1 MAGAPKVQLKDS
13 KMLVSERHR
22 NGRLLRAQ
30 PEKLNDAQR
39 SEISCWRETART
51 SGKAKR
57 EKQEAGFCRH
67 AGLKCWRI
75 CSERRFFIELWAV
88 SAARQTHKYR
98 IHLSAKKKSVPQ
110 QSPRDSRDLAEHKM
124 PQKWL
129 DGVKKTKENI
139 ETSAILSKE
148 ESKYE
153 INLRLKGQF
162 FCGKQSWGPEHH
174 YRQSRVAAL
183 VLQETRH
190 QWKRVSVIPD
200 EAEPPQS
207 GGGSTSQPWSHLF
220 KKKQR

>member
-51 SGKAKR
+51 SGKPKR

-67 AGLKCWRI
+67 TGLTCWRI
-75 CSERRFFIELWAV
+75 CRERRFFIELWAV
-88 SAARQTHKYR
+88 SAAKQTHKYR

-124 PQKWL
+124 LQKWL
-129 DGVKKTKENI
+129 DQRLCGVKKTKQNI
-139 ETSAILSKE
+139 ETSVILSKE
-148 ESKYE
+148 DSKYE

-162 FCGKQSWGPEHH
+162 VWRKQSRGPEHDC
-174 YRQSRVAAL
+174 RQSRVAAL
-183 VLQETRH
+183 VLQETRR

-207 GGGSTSQPWSHLF
+207 GGAGLNLSTLVPSL
-220 KKKQR
+220 